1 MLRWG
6 ALLMLLGIVGVS
18 SRAAGQDKANGQPKM
33 IVFVYNDARVPESVL
48 QRAERQTFRI
58 FGDAGVR
65 IEWGSHRDDRDVEGI
80 ESELE
85 NTAPTLTV
93 RIVPHSRDLS
103 DDVFGVA
110 FVGADG
116 VGQQADVFY
125 DNVALLSKQSSRNS
139 GEVLGYVMAHELG
152 HLVLGS
158 NSHAPIGL
166 MRRRWDSGDLKKM
179 SMGQLRFEARQTA
192 QVRSRAENNRPTS
205 VLRAAT
211 SNYGLR

>member
-1 MLRWG
+1 
-6 ALLMLLGIVGVS
+6 MLLGIVGASSMAVS
-18 SRAAGQDKANGQPKM
+18 QDKTNGQPQL

-48 QRAERQTFRI
+48 ARAERETSRVFR
-58 FGDAGVR
+58 DAGVS
-65 IEWGSHRDDRDVEGI
+65 IEWGNRCDVRGVERI
-80 ESELE
+80 ESVLK
-85 NTAPTLTV
+85 TTVPTLRV

-110 FVGADG
+110 FLGADG

-125 DNVALLSKQSSRNS
+125 DNVAALSKQTFRSS
-139 GEVLGYVMAHELG
+139 GEVLAYVMAHELG

-166 MRRRWDSGDLKKM
+166 MRRRWDSEDLKKM
-179 SMGQLRFEARQTA
+179 SMGQLRFESRQTA
-192 QVRSRAENNRPTS
+192 QVRSRAENTNRPTS
-205 VLRAAT
+205 MLRAAT